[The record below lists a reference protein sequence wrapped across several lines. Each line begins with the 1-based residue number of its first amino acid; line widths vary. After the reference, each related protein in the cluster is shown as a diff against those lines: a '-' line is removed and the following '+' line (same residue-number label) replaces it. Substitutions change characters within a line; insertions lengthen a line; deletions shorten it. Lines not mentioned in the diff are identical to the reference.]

1 MKADGE
7 FRLDPVVWRMAF
19 DIFRFN
25 HFAIDLLRDK
35 DNSEGLTVREYVLRE
50 GYSPAFR
57 DFYLVVSAVQP
68 GETQDSH
75 DRSSPWLLR
84 YGRYHS
90 TLY

>member
-1 MKADGE
+1 M
-7 FRLDPVVWRMAF
+7 VF
-19 DIFRFN
+19 DILRFN
-25 HFAIDLLRDK
+25 HFALDLLRDK

-68 GETQDSH
+68 GETQDLHNSTSLW
-75 DRSSPWLLR
+75 RLR
-84 YGRYHS
+84 YGRYRS